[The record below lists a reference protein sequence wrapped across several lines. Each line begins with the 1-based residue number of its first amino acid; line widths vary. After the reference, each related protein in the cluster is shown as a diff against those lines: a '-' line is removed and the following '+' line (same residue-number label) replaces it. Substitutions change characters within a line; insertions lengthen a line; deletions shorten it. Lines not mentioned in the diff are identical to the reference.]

1 MFENDSLTT
10 LDSLG
15 EFGLIDRIKNSVK
28 IYNTE
33 TVCGIGDDG
42 AVLDSMGLHTVVSTD
57 MLVEGVHFD
66 IQYTPLKHL
75 GYKAVVVNL
84 SDIAAMNA
92 IPKQITVS
100 LAISSKYTLEAIE
113 ELYVGMN
120 AACKNFNVDLVGGDT
135 TTAPVGLC
143 ISITA
148 IGYAAKEDI
157 IYRNT
162 AQINDLICVSGD
174 LGAAYA
180 GLMILDREKRIFMEN
195 NKVQPELE
203 GYDYVL
209 EKQLKPE
216 PRLDICRALKEAGIK
231 PSAMIDISDGLSSEL
246 IHMCKASGTGCRIMT
261 DKLPIAQE
269 TLNVADELSLPHF
282 TLALNGGEDYEL
294 LFTVNQNDYNKLMKV
309 SDLSVIGF
317 ITEATSGYQL
327 VDSENNIAPL
337 TAQGWSSF
345 NQ

>member
-1 MFENDSLTT
+1 MFENNSLTS

-15 EFGLIDRIKNSVK
+15 EFGLIERIKSSVR
-28 IYNTE
+28 IYNAE
-33 TVCGIGDDG
+33 TRFGIGDDG
-42 AVLDSMGLHTVVSTD
+42 AILDSMGLQTVVSTD

-75 GYKAVVVNL
+75 GYKSVVVNL
-84 SDIAAMNA
+84 SDIVAMNA
-92 IPKQITVS
+92 TPKQITVS

-113 ELYVGMN
+113 ELYTGIN
-120 AACKNFNVDLVGGDT
+120 AACKNFQVDLVGGDT
-135 TTAPVGLC
+135 TTVATGLI

-148 IGYAAKEDI
+148 LGYAPKEDI
-157 IYRNT
+157 IYRSN
-162 AQINDLICVSGD
+162 AQINDLICVTGD

-180 GLMILDREKRIFMEN
+180 GLMILDREKRIFQEN
-195 NKVQPELE
+195 NQVQPELE

-216 PRLDICRALKEAGIK
+216 PRLDILRALKEAGIQ
-231 PSAMIDISDGLSSEL
+231 PTAMIDISDGLSSEL
-246 IHMCKASGTGCRIMT
+246 IHICKASGTGCRIMT

-294 LFTVNQNDYNKLMKV
+294 LFTVNQNDYTKLMKV

-337 TAQGWSSF
+337 TAQGWNSF
-345 NQ
+345 K

>member
-1 MFENDSLTT
+1 MFQNDTLTN

-33 TVCGIGDDG
+33 TIYGIGDDG
-42 AVLDSMGLHTVVSTD
+42 AVIDSKGLQTVVTTD
-57 MLVEGVHFD
+57 LLVEGVHFD

-84 SDIAAMNA
+84 SDLAAMNA
-92 IPKQITVS
+92 TPKQITVS

-113 ELYVGMN
+113 ELYVGIN
-120 AACKNFNVDLVGGDT
+120 AACKNFNVDLIGGDT
-135 TTAPVGLC
+135 TTSPVGLT

-148 IGYAAKEDI
+148 LGLVAPDEV
-157 IYRNT
+157 IYRNK

-216 PRLDICRALKEAGIK
+216 PRLDIIRALKEAGIK
-231 PSAMIDISDGLSSEL
+231 PTSMIDISDGLSSDL
-246 IHMCKASGTGCRIMT
+246 IHICKASGTGCRIMT

-269 TLNVADELSLPHF
+269 TLNVADELTLPHF

-294 LFTVNQNDYNKLMKV
+294 LFTLSQNDYNKLMKV
-309 SDLSVIGF
+309 SDISVIGF

-337 TAQGWSSF
+337 TAQGWNSF
-345 NQ
+345 KK

>member
-1 MFENDSLTT
+1 MFENDSLTS

-15 EFGLIDRIKNSVK
+15 EFGLIERIKGSVK
-28 IYNTE
+28 IYNSE
-33 TVCGIGDDG
+33 TIHGIGDDG
-42 AVLDSMGLHTVVSTD
+42 AVVESNGLCTVVSTD
-57 MLVEGVHFD
+57 LLVEGVHFD

-92 IPKQITVS
+92 VPKQITVS

-113 ELYVGMN
+113 ELYTGIN
-120 AACKNFNVDLVGGDT
+120 AACKNYNVDLIGGDT
-135 TTAPVGLC
+135 TTAPAGLT

-148 IGYAAKEDI
+148 LGYAIKDDI
-157 IYRNT
+157 IYRSG
-162 AQINDLICVSGD
+162 AAINDLICVTGD

-180 GLMILDREKRIFMEN
+180 GLLILDREKRIFMEN

-203 GYDYVL
+203 GYDYVI

-216 PRLDICRALKEAGIK
+216 PRLDIMRALKEAGIK
-231 PSAMIDISDGLSSEL
+231 PTSMIDISDGLSSEL
-246 IHMCKASGTGCRIMT
+246 IHLCKASGTGCRIMT

-269 TLNVADELSLPHF
+269 TLNVADELTLPHY

-294 LFTVNQNDYNKLMKV
+294 LFTVSQNDYNKLMKV

-345 NQ
+345 KQ

>member
-1 MFENDSLTT
+1 MFENDSLTS

-15 EFGLIDRIKNSVK
+15 EFGLIERIKGSVK
-28 IYNTE
+28 IYNPE
-33 TVCGIGDDG
+33 TIHGIGDDG
-42 AVLDSMGLHTVVSTD
+42 AVIDSNGLCTVVTTD
-57 MLVEGVHFD
+57 LLVEGVHFD

-92 IPKQITVS
+92 VPKQITVS
-100 LAISSKYTLEAIE
+100 LAISSKYTLEAVE
-113 ELYVGMN
+113 ELYTGIN
-120 AACKNFNVDLVGGDT
+120 AACKNYNVDLIGGDT
-135 TTAPVGLC
+135 TTAPAGLT

-148 IGYAAKEDI
+148 LGSAVKEDI
-157 IYRNT
+157 IYRSG
-162 AQINDLICVSGD
+162 AAINDLICVTGD

-180 GLMILDREKRIFMEN
+180 GLLILDREKRVFMEN

-203 GYDYVL
+203 GYDFVI

-216 PRLDICRALKEAGIK
+216 PRLDIMRALKEAGIK
-231 PSAMIDISDGLSSEL
+231 PTSMIDISDGLSSEL
-246 IHMCKASGTGCRIMT
+246 IHLCKASGTGCRIMT

-269 TLNVADELSLPHF
+269 TLNVADELSLPHY

-294 LFTVNQNDYNKLMKV
+294 LFTVSQNDYNKLMKV

-345 NQ
+345 K

>member
-1 MFENDSLTT
+1 MLENDSLTT
-10 LDSLG
+10 LDSIG
-15 EFGLIDRIKNSVK
+15 EFGLIDRIKGSVK

-33 TVCGIGDDG
+33 TITGIGDDG
-42 AVLDSMGLHTVVSTD
+42 AVLDSTGICTVVSTD

-66 IQYTPLKHL
+66 MHYTPLKHL

-84 SDIAAMNA
+84 SDIAAMNGL
-92 IPKQITVS
+92 PKQIMVS

-113 ELYVGMN
+113 ELYMGMN
-120 AACKNFNVDLVGGDT
+120 AACKNYKIDLIGGDT
-135 TTAPVGLC
+135 TTIQTGLV

-148 IGYAAKEDI
+148 LGYVNKEDV
-157 IYRNT
+157 IYRT
-162 AQINDLICVSGD
+162 GAAINDLICVSGD

-180 GLMILDREKRIFMEN
+180 GLMILEREKRIFVEN
-195 NKVQPELE
+195 NKVQPALE

-216 PRLDICRALKEAGIK
+216 PRLDIIRALKEADIK
-231 PSAMIDISDGLSSEL
+231 PTSMIDISDGLSSDL
-246 IHMCKASGTGCRIMT
+246 IHLCKASGTGCRIMT

-294 LFTVNQNDYNKLMKV
+294 LFTVSQTDYNKLMKV

-317 ITEATSGYQL
+317 ITEATSGYQV

-337 TAQGWSSF
+337 TAQGWNSF
-345 NQ
+345 KD

>member
-1 MFENDSLTT
+1 MFENDSLTA

-15 EFGLIDRIKNSVK
+15 EFGLIERIKNSVK
-28 IYNTE
+28 IYNSE
-33 TVCGIGDDG
+33 TILGIGDDA
-42 AVLDSMGLHTVVSTD
+42 AVIDPKDQHMVVSTD
-57 MLVEGVHFD
+57 MLVEGIHFD

-113 ELYVGMN
+113 ELYVGIN
-120 AACKNFNVDLVGGDT
+120 AACKNFQVDLIGGDT
-135 TTAPVGLC
+135 TTSPAGLV
-143 ISITA
+143 ISVTA
-148 IGYAAKEDI
+148 LGYANKEEI

-162 AQINDLICVSGD
+162 AAINDLICVSGD
-174 LGAAYA
+174 LGGAYA

-195 NKVQPELE
+195 NQVQPELE

-209 EKQLKPE
+209 ECQLKPE
-216 PRLDICRALKEAGIK
+216 PRLDIIRALKEAGIK
-231 PSAMIDISDGLSSEL
+231 PTSMIDISDGLSSEL
-246 IHMCKASGTGCRIMT
+246 IHICKASGTGCRIMT

-294 LFTVNQNDYNKLMKV
+294 LFTLSQNDYNKLMKV
-309 SDLSVIGF
+309 SDISVIGF
-317 ITEATSGYQL
+317 ITEATSGYQV

-337 TAQGWSSF
+337 TAQGWNSF
-345 NQ
+345 KK

>member
-1 MFENDSLTT
+1 MFENNSFTT

-15 EFGLIDRIKNSVK
+15 EFGLIEKIKNSAR
-28 IYNTE
+28 IYNPE
-33 TVCGIGDDG
+33 TILGIGDDG
-42 AVLDSMGLHTVVSTD
+42 AVLDSNGLQTVVTTD

-75 GYKAVVVNL
+75 GYKAVVVNI
-84 SDIAAMNA
+84 SDLAAMNA

-100 LAISSKYTLEAIE
+100 LAISSKYSLEAIE
-113 ELYVGMN
+113 ELYLGIN
-120 AACKNFNVDLVGGDT
+120 AACKNFQVDLVGGDT
-135 TTAPVGLC
+135 TTSPTGLI

-148 IGYAAKEDI
+148 IGNAHKDDI
-157 IYRNT
+157 IYRN
-162 AQINDLICVSGD
+162 AAAINDLICVTGD

-180 GLMILDREKRIFMEN
+180 GLLILDREKRIFMEN
-195 NKVQPELE
+195 SKVQPELE

-216 PRLDICRALKEAGIK
+216 PRLDILRALKEVGIK
-231 PSAMIDISDGLSSEL
+231 PTSMIDISDGLSSEL
-246 IHMCKASGTGCRIMT
+246 IHICKASGTGCRIMT

-269 TLNVADELSLPHF
+269 TLNVADELALPHF

-294 LFTVNQNDYNKLMKV
+294 LFTINQNDYNKLMKV

-337 TAQGWSSF
+337 TAQGWNSF
-345 NQ
+345 KN

>member
-1 MFENDSLTT
+1 MFENDTLT
-10 LDSLG
+10 DINSLG
-15 EFGLIDRIKNSVK
+15 EFGLIERIKSSVK
-28 IYNTE
+28 IYNSE
-33 TVCGIGDDG
+33 TIYGIGDDG
-42 AVLDSMGLHTVVSTD
+42 AVIDSKGLQTVVSTD
-57 MLVEGVHFD
+57 LLVEGVHFD

-92 IPKQITVS
+92 TPKQITVS

-113 ELYVGMN
+113 ELYVGIN
-120 AACKNFNVDLVGGDT
+120 AACKNFNVDLIGGDT
-135 TTAPVGLC
+135 TTSPSGLT

-148 IGYAAKEDI
+148 IGVAAAEEI
-157 IYRNT
+157 IYRST

-180 GLMILDREKRIFMEN
+180 GLMILDREKRIFTEN

-216 PRLDICRALKEAGIK
+216 PRLDIIRALKEAGIK
-231 PSAMIDISDGLSSEL
+231 ATSMIDISDGLSSEL
-246 IHMCKASGTGCRIMT
+246 IHLCKASGTGCRIMT

-294 LFTVNQNDYNKLMKV
+294 LFTLSQNDYNKLMKV
-309 SDLSVIGF
+309 SDISVIGF

-345 NQ
+345 KE

>member
-1 MFENDSLTT
+1 MFENNSLTT

-15 EFGLIDRIKNSVK
+15 EFGLIDRIKSSVR

-33 TVCGIGDDG
+33 TKLGIGDDG
-42 AVLDSMGLHTVVSTD
+42 AVLDSMGLQTVVTTD

-66 IQYTPLKHL
+66 MQYTPLKHL
-75 GYKAVVVNL
+75 GYKSVVVNL
-84 SDIAAMNA
+84 SDIVAMNA

-113 ELYVGMN
+113 ELYTGIN
-120 AACKNFNVDLVGGDT
+120 AACKNFQVDLVGGDT
-135 TTAPVGLC
+135 TTIATGLI

-148 IGYAAKEDI
+148 LGYAPKEDI
-157 IYRNT
+157 IYRSN
-162 AQINDLICVSGD
+162 AQINDLICVTGD

-180 GLMILDREKRIFMEN
+180 GLMILDREKRIFQEN
-195 NKVQPELE
+195 NQVQPELE

-216 PRLDICRALKEAGIK
+216 PRLDILRALKEAGIQ
-231 PSAMIDISDGLSSEL
+231 PTAMIDISDGLSSEL
-246 IHMCKASGTGCRIMT
+246 IHICKASGTGCRIMT

-294 LFTVNQNDYNKLMKV
+294 LFTVNQSDYTKLMKV

-317 ITEATSGYQL
+317 VTEATSGYQL

-337 TAQGWSSF
+337 TAQGWNSF
-345 NQ
+345 K

>member
-1 MFENDSLTT
+1 
-10 LDSLG
+10 
-15 EFGLIDRIKNSVK
+15 
-28 IYNTE
+28 
-33 TVCGIGDDG
+33 
-42 AVLDSMGLHTVVSTD
+42 

-66 IQYTPLKHL
+66 MQYTPLKHL

-84 SDIAAMNA
+84 SDIVAMNA
-92 IPKQITVS
+92 TPKQITVS

-113 ELYVGMN
+113 ELYTGIN
-120 AACKNFNVDLVGGDT
+120 AACKNFQVDLVGGDT
-135 TTAPVGLC
+135 TTVASGLI

-148 IGYAAKEDI
+148 LGYAPKEDI
-157 IYRNT
+157 IYRNN
-162 AQINDLICVSGD
+162 AQINDLICVTGD

-180 GLMILDREKRIFMEN
+180 GLMILDREKRIFQEN
-195 NKVQPELE
+195 NQVQPELE

-216 PRLDICRALKEAGIK
+216 PRLDILRALKEAGIQ
-231 PSAMIDISDGLSSEL
+231 PTAMIDISDGLSSEL
-246 IHMCKASGTGCRIMT
+246 IHICKASGTGCRIMT

-294 LFTVNQNDYNKLMKV
+294 LFTVNQSDYTKLMKV

-337 TAQGWSSF
+337 TAQGWNSF
-345 NQ
+345 K

>member
-15 EFGLIDRIKNSVK
+15 EFGLIDRIKGSVK
-28 IYNTE
+28 IYNQE
-33 TVCGIGDDG
+33 TITGIGDDG
-42 AVLDSMGLHTVVSTD
+42 AVVDSGSLQTIISTD

-66 IQYTPLKHL
+66 MQYTPLKHL

-92 IPKQITVS
+92 TPKQITVS

-113 ELYVGMN
+113 ELYTGIN
-120 AACKNFNVDLVGGDT
+120 AACKNYQVDLVGGDT
-135 TTAPVGLC
+135 TTAPAGLT

-148 IGYAAKEDI
+148 IGYAPKEDI

-162 AQINDLICVSGD
+162 AVINDLICVTGD

-216 PRLDICRALKEAGIK
+216 PRLDILRALKEAGIK
-231 PSAMIDISDGLSSEL
+231 PTSMIDISDGLSSEL
-246 IHMCKASGTGCRIMT
+246 IHLCKSSGTGCRIMT

-294 LFTVNQNDYNKLMKV
+294 LFTVSQTDYNKLMKV

-345 NQ
+345 SK

>member
-1 MFENDSLTT
+1 MFQNDSLTS

-28 IYNTE
+28 IYNKE
-33 TVCGIGDDG
+33 TICGIGDDA
-42 AVLDSMGLHTVVSTD
+42 AVIEPGEEQLVITTD
-57 MLVEGVHFD
+57 LLIEGVHFD
-66 IQYTPLKHL
+66 VQYTPLKHL
-75 GYKAVVVNL
+75 GYKAVVVNV
-84 SDIAAMNA
+84 SDVAAMNA
-92 IPKQITVS
+92 TPKQITVS

-113 ELYVGMN
+113 ELYVGIN

-135 TTAPVGLC
+135 TTSPAGLV

-148 IGYAAKEDI
+148 IGSAKKDEI

-162 AQINDLICVSGD
+162 AVINDLICVSGD

-195 NKVQPELE
+195 NQVQPELD

-209 EKQLKPE
+209 ERQLKPE
-216 PRLDICRALKEAGIK
+216 PRIDIIRALKEAGIK
-231 PSAMIDISDGLSSEL
+231 PTSMIDISDGLSSEL
-246 IHMCKASGTGCRIMT
+246 IHLCKASGTGCRIMT

-294 LFTVNQNDYNKLMKV
+294 LFTVSQNDYNKLMKV

-327 VDSENNIAPL
+327 VDSENHIAPL
-337 TAQGWSSF
+337 TAQGWNSF
-345 NQ
+345 KK

>member
-33 TVCGIGDDG
+33 TKLGIGDDA
-42 AVLDSMGLHTVVSTD
+42 AVIESNGLQTVITTD

-66 IQYTPLKHL
+66 VQYTPLKHL
-75 GYKAVVVNL
+75 GYKAVVVNV
-84 SDIAAMNA
+84 SDLAAMNA
-92 IPKQITVS
+92 TPKQITVS

-113 ELYVGMN
+113 EIYVGIN
-120 AACKNFNVDLVGGDT
+120 AACKNFQVDLIGGDT
-135 TTAPVGLC
+135 TTAPSGLV

-148 IGYAAKEDI
+148 IGLAAKEDI
-157 IYRNT
+157 ICRNT
-162 AQINDLICVSGD
+162 AAINDLICVTGD

-180 GLMILDREKRIFMEN
+180 GLLILDREKRIFMGN
-195 NKVQPELE
+195 SKVQPELE

-216 PRLDICRALKEAGIK
+216 PRLDIIRALKETGIK
-231 PSAMIDISDGLSSEL
+231 PTSMIDISDGLSSEL
-246 IHMCKASGTGCRIMT
+246 IHLCKSSGTGCRIMT
-261 DKLPIAQE
+261 DKLPIALE

-294 LFTVNQNDYNKLMKV
+294 LFTVNQNDYNKLMKM

-337 TAQGWSSF
+337 TAQGWNSF
-345 NQ
+345 KS

>member
-1 MFENDSLTT
+1 MFQNDTLTN

-15 EFGLIDRIKNSVK
+15 EFGLIERIKGSVK
-28 IYNTE
+28 IYNPE
-33 TVCGIGDDG
+33 TIHGIGDDG
-42 AVLDSMGLHTVVSTD
+42 AVLDSKGLQTVVSTD
-57 MLVEGVHFD
+57 LLVEGVHFD

-92 IPKQITVS
+92 TPKQITVS

-113 ELYVGMN
+113 ELYVGIN
-120 AACKNFNVDLVGGDT
+120 AACKNFQVDLVGGDT
-135 TTAPVGLC
+135 TTSPSGLT

-148 IGYAAKEDI
+148 LGLAPAEDI
-157 IYRNT
+157 IYRST

-180 GLMILDREKRIFMEN
+180 GLMILDREKKIFMEN

-216 PRLDICRALKEAGIK
+216 PRIDIIRALKEAGIK
-231 PSAMIDISDGLSSEL
+231 PTSMIDISDGLSSEL
-246 IHMCKASGTGCRIMT
+246 IHICKASGTGCRIMT

-294 LFTVNQNDYNKLMKV
+294 LFTLSQNDYNKLMKV
-309 SDLSVIGF
+309 SDISVIGF

-345 NQ
+345 K